1 MVLTDEEK
9 KRIKEVLKKA
19 YEKVGKT
26 GYDMKKCWKRDER
39 GNITGEVDVECLREG
54 GRAIGAKIRALWG
67 KG

>member
-1 MVLTDEEK
+1 MVLTEEEK
-9 KRIKEVLKKA
+9 MRIREVLRRA
-19 YEKVGKT
+19 YSKVGKT

>member
-1 MVLTDEEK
+1 MVLTEEER

-39 GNITGEVDVECLREG
+39 GNITGEVDVACLREG
-54 GRAIGAKIRALWG
+54 GKAIGAKIRALWG